1 MIVGAG
7 IDIIAVE
14 RIARLLERHGARALR
29 HLLSPREQEA
39 LAGISHPAP
48 RVAGRFAA
56 KEAVMKA
63 LGTGWAQGVHFTQI
77 EILNEPSGAPRVYLS
92 GAAAARCTALG
103 GKRWHVSISHE
114 RDMAVAQA
122 ILED

>member
-14 RIARLLERHGARALR
+14 RIARLLDRHGARALR
-29 HLLSPREQEA
+29 HLLSPAEQAA
-39 LAGISHPAP
+39 LAGVRHPAP

-63 LGTGWAQGVHFTQI
+63 LGTGWAQGVQFTQI
-77 EILNEPSGAPRVYLS
+77 EILNEASGQPMVHLT
-92 GAAAARCTALG
+92 GAAAARCEALG
-103 GKRWHVSISHE
+103 GR
-114 RDMAVAQA
+114 Q
-122 ILED
+122 